1 MAAAGEENAQ
11 ERRRAAPRL
20 KGLWTQVH
28 STTTM
33 KFIYPLNTLGII
45 YLSLLPLLLPEVSGP
60 SSLVD
65 TSTAVSS
72 LSSLHTHIHTGS
84 GDMAAGDRRVGLKT
98 GEWKN
103 PGSKGRGVGQWAGL
117 TT

>member
-1 MAAAGEENAQ
+1 MTEMTEY
-11 ERRRAAPRL
+11 
-20 KGLWTQVH
+20 TH
-28 STTTM
+28 THT
-33 KFIYPLNTLGII
+33 
-45 YLSLLPLLLPEVSGP
+45 
-60 SSLVD
+60 
-65 TSTAVSS
+65 
-72 LSSLHTHIHTGS
+72 HTHIHTGS